1 MWPRM
6 LRAWGLPE
14 CIVAFVAE
22 LRKAMLMMTK
32 QKHKN
37 KQSAGPGKHWV
48 CHAPLFWFLVSCFL
62 DPCLMWQIGWWPTAG
77 QRGSFDQCSLCGL
90 WRTTLAR
97 SDTTLGGKKVVFLVY
112 NWIPIVFHL
121 TISKRP
127 YKTTVITE
135 VFSCLLIS
143 SGQSRFGNCAG
154 CLIAVLS
161 EH

>member
-32 QKHKN
+32 QNHKN
-37 KQSAGPGKHWV
+37 KQSACPGKHWV

-77 QRGSFDQCSLCGL
+77 QRGNFDQCSLCGL

-97 SDTTLGGKKVVFLVY
+97 SDTTLEEKKGCFFGLQLDTNCVSFDNLKKAPQNSHNYRSVFIFADKQRAGQVWKLCWLF
-112 NWIPIVFHL
+112 NSCIV
-121 TISKRP
+121 
-127 YKTTVITE
+127 
-135 VFSCLLIS
+135 
-143 SGQSRFGNCAG
+143 
-154 CLIAVLS
+154 
-161 EH
+161 